1 MSIPDVQVME
11 IPESEICCGSA
22 GVYNITQP
30 EMATELLE
38 RKVNNIGSTQA
49 DGVVTGNIGCLT
61 QIRRGLKQKGNMW
74 AVHTMQLLD
83 WAYQGSFP
91 IE

>member
-1 MSIPDVQVME
+1 MSIPDVQIME

-38 RKVNNIGSTQA
+38 RKVNNIGTTQA

-61 QIRRGLKQKGNMW
+61 QIRRGLKPR
-74 AVHTMQLLD
+74 
-83 WAYQGSFP
+83 GSCR
-91 IE
+91 